1 LENWNENETL
11 CTLGI
16 FKEGVVCERN
26 KNINEGWFRRLK
38 CRLDFVFY
46 RILDLLQFEVVYYCI
61 GLAAN

>member
-11 CTLGI
+11 CTSGI

-26 KNINEGWFRRLK
+26 KNNNEGWFRRLK

-46 RILDLLQFEVVYYCI
+46 RILDLLQFEVVNYCI